1 MFSQFFQQFAADCS
15 VRYFFGIP
23 SWDRYLI
30 EAGRIKSNAAT
41 GACELVT
48 AFEWRTANGTT
59 SDLTLIILGILDIVL
74 RLAGIVAVAF
84 IIWGGIQYIT
94 SDGAPD
100 ATKDAQQTIINALVG
115 LIIAL
120 LATATVSFI
129 GTAVAK

>member
-1 MFSQFFQQFAADCS
+1 MLPIFFEHFAAANCA

-23 SWDRYLI
+23 SWDRYLV
-30 EAGRIKSNAAT
+30 EAGRIQANAAS
-41 GACELVT
+41 GSCEIV
-48 AFEWRTANGTT
+48 NGIAWQNGG
-59 SDLTLIILGILDIVL
+59 DIVLIALGLLDIVL
-74 RLAGIVAVAF
+74 RLAGLVAVGY
-84 IIWGGIQYIT
+84 IIYGGIQYIT

-115 LIIAL
+115 LVIAL

>member
-1 MFSQFFQQFAADCS
+1 MISQYLQNFAADCS

-30 EAGRIKSNAAT
+30 EAGRIKENAAT
-41 GACELVT
+41 GACEMVS
-48 AFEWRTANGTT
+48 AFEWKTAPGTT
-59 SDLTLIILGILDIVL
+59 SDLTFILLGILDILL

-84 IIWGGIQYIT
+84 IIYGGIQYIT

-115 LIIAL
+115 LVISM